1 MEDRLNR
8 IAATIGEQSMFED
21 ISLASQIQDLFEE
34 ISSLTKL
41 KLSDTRARLNILD
54 DQVARMSTNFRQE
67 KLMTSSKKRDTLK
80 RLEKAISSVQ
90 MEENMG
96 NRAIS
101 GLEAASSSLEL
112 LADQLCK
119 LHGFSE
125 MLTEANDLAQKNKA
139 LLSGLVESTKKNLQ
153 IMQGNR

>member
-1 MEDRLNR
+1 
-8 IAATIGEQSMFED
+8 
-21 ISLASQIQDLFEE
+21 
-34 ISSLTKL
+34 
-41 KLSDTRARLNILD
+41 
-54 DQVARMSTNFRQE
+54 
-67 KLMTSSKKRDTLK
+67 MTSSKKRDTLK
-80 RLEKAISSVQ
+80 RLEKAISNVQ

-112 LADQLCK
+112 LADQLSK